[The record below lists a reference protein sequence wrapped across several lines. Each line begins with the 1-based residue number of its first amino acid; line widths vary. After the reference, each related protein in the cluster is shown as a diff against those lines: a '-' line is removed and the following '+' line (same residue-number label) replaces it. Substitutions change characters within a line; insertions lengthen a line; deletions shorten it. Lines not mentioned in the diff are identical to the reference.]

1 MGTSSCTYDDQSHLL
16 LCFSPP
22 CSPSPQHMHTNAS
35 LPHPATPLCQHGD
48 LQEEVDRLNT
58 QLLSLKVSH
67 EKEMEELRV
76 SHQREVEE
84 VRRVQRRELEQL
96 NEKHGR
102 EITELRRED
111 KKVQEDKME
120 GMNGGEESRG
130 SRICHPYGFTCHTS
144 LP

>member
-1 MGTSSCTYDDQSHLL
+1 MMINVT
-16 LCFSPP
+16 CFSPP
-22 CSPSPQHMHTNAS
+22 RSPSPQHMHTNAS
-35 LPHPATPLCQHGD
+35 PPHPATPLCQHGD
-48 LQEEVDRLNT
+48 LQDEVDRLNT
-58 QLLSLKVSH
+58 QILSLKVSH

-120 GMNGGEESRG
+120 GMKERG
-130 SRICHPYGFTCHTS
+130 VQGSGIYHPYGFTCHTP

>member
-1 MGTSSCTYDDQSHLL
+1 
-16 LCFSPP
+16 
-22 CSPSPQHMHTNAS
+22 
-35 LPHPATPLCQHGD
+35 
-48 LQEEVDRLNT
+48 
-58 QLLSLKVSH
+58 
-67 EKEMEELRV
+67 MEELRV

-102 EITELRRED
+102 EITELRRRED

-120 GMNGGEESRG
+120 GMNGGEESRE
-130 SRICHPYGFTCHTS
+130 SRIRHPYGFTCHTS

>member
-1 MGTSSCTYDDQSHLL
+1 
-16 LCFSPP
+16 
-22 CSPSPQHMHTNAS
+22 
-35 LPHPATPLCQHGD
+35 
-48 LQEEVDRLNT
+48 
-58 QLLSLKVSH
+58 
-67 EKEMEELRV
+67 MEELRV

-111 KKVQEDKME
+111 KKVREDKME

-130 SRICHPYGFTCHTS
+130 E
-144 LP
+144 